1 MRVPAFPFDDRLTRE
16 DVAVRYDLA
25 DGGVGP
31 VTLRQ
36 LLAAAHEEVADEVD
50 RLLDVPL
57 EHGQTNGRVDVRE
70 AVATMHPGC
79 APDQVLI
86 TNGATEALFLALSVL
101 LEPGD
106 RVVVATPVHE
116 PIVSAARAIGCQIV
130 EWPLAEAGQWRFDPD
145 ALDRLAPPGTK
156 LILLNSPHNPTGAA
170 LSDEELAHILAHA
183 ERIGAWVVN
192 DEVYR
197 DLPHWD
203 AFTGTPAAPVADG
216 GRRVSVASLSKSVGL
231 PGLRLGWLVGPPDL
245 VSRCWGVRGYT
256 SLSPPR
262 LAQDLALTA
271 FRARPLLLD
280 RAAQIL
286 RSNHAAL
293 SAWTHANP
301 ELVRW
306 PAPSAGPLTLLDYQP
321 PVPADKLC
329 TILAE
334 QHGVLVVPGTR
345 YGRPHAL
352 RLGLGG
358 QPDDFAAG
366 LALIK
371 YVLTTT

>member
-1 MRVPAFPFDDRLTRE
+1 M
-16 DVAVRYDLA
+16 
-25 DGGVGP
+25 
-31 VTLRQ
+31 TLRQ

-106 RVVVATPVHE
+106 RVVVATPLHE

-183 ERIGAWVVN
+183 ERI
-192 DEVYR
+192 
-197 DLPHWD
+197 
-203 AFTGTPAAPVADG
+203 TGTRSPAPPPLRSPMAAAG
-216 GRRVSVASLSKSVGL
+216 SASPRCRSRWAWRGC
-231 PGLRLGWLVGPPDL
+231 GWAGW
-245 VSRCWGVRGYT
+245 S
-256 SLSPPR
+256 
-262 LAQDLALTA
+262 
-271 FRARPLLLD
+271 ARPAWC
-280 RAAQIL
+280 RGAGACAATP
-286 RSNHAAL
+286 R
-293 SAWTHANP
+293 
-301 ELVRW
+301 
-306 PAPSAGPLTLLDYQP
+306 
-321 PVPADKLC
+321 
-329 TILAE
+329 
-334 QHGVLVVPGTR
+334 
-345 YGRPHAL
+345 
-352 RLGLGG
+352 
-358 QPDDFAAG
+358 
-366 LALIK
+366 
-371 YVLTTT
+371 